1 MATRKLDNLVIQMG
15 WRNPQKGFAIRRAGN
30 AKTDMS
36 GHYNFGLGHTLL
48 GMTFINEHYPTKAE
62 RDEGVY
68 NPHIE
73 VLYPDSDTQGNI
85 WFRYDDVKTILD
97 SDLMNAPN
105 LVFEPYTPLTGDPN
119 SRFLGLEDG
128 TAVYA
133 ADSEG
138 ELTENLVQYN
148 YEQVQSFNGTDKNI
162 IMKTYDI
169 WQSQFGLSGN
179 KSLSWVALRKDLKT
193 RYRSGEDHYTHCFKF
208 ANDSDGMGVS
218 AEMIAKWKSENE
230 ATAWNFDSDT
240 SSSLEEVVKKMMNSR
255 YYHGTLNGLAILAL
269 VCGVPATVYMPA
281 SVSLT
286 QEQKALKKIFLHN
299 GGTIMTQENFL
310 LSSQPMDLGN
320 NI

>member
-138 ELTENLVQYN
+138 ELTENLV
-148 YEQVQSFNGTDKNI
+148 
-162 IMKTYDI
+162 
-169 WQSQFGLSGN
+169 
-179 KSLSWVALRKDLKT
+179 
-193 RYRSGEDHYTHCFKF
+193 
-208 ANDSDGMGVS
+208 
-218 AEMIAKWKSENE
+218 
-230 ATAWNFDSDT
+230 
-240 SSSLEEVVKKMMNSR
+240 
-255 YYHGTLNGLAILAL
+255 
-269 VCGVPATVYMPA
+269 
-281 SVSLT
+281 
-286 QEQKALKKIFLHN
+286 
-299 GGTIMTQENFL
+299 
-310 LSSQPMDLGN
+310 
-320 NI
+320 